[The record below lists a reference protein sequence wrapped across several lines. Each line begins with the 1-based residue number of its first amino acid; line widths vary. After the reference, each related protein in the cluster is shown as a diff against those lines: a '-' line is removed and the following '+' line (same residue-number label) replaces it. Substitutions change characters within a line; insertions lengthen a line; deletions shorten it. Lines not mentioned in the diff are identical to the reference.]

1 MFDTAEGYNA
11 GGAEVELS
19 VSPLPFSRCPGTNRQ
34 NLRAISWWII
44 YSGRIIKEL
53 KFRRSDIIVT
63 TKIFFGTRKG
73 PNDTG
78 LSRKQ

>member
-1 MFDTAEGYNA
+1 M
-11 GGAEVELS
+11 V
-19 VSPLPFSRCPGTNRQ
+19 LPMVLWP
-34 NLRAISWWII
+34 I
-44 YSGRIIKEL
+44 YRGRIIKAL